1 MSKRI
6 LAFSTS
12 NSSVSINRTL
22 VDYAASL
29 LDGATIETLDIHDY
43 EMPIYRHDRE
53 EESGIPSL
61 AHDFLAK
68 IGAADA
74 LIIGM
79 PEHNGLYTAA
89 FKNLFDWCSRLGRDV
104 FQGKPIV
111 LTSTSTGPGGASR
124 VLALAETAFPH
135 FGGEVKA
142 SFSLDLYDQ
151 KFDAE
156 AGRISD
162 ADKDTELR
170 AAMAKL
176 LR

>member
-1 MSKRI
+1 MTKI

-22 VDYAASL
+22 VDYAVSL
-29 LDGATIETLDIHDY
+29 LDGADVQMLDIHDY

-53 EESGIPSL
+53 VEGGIPQL

-68 IGAADA
+68 IADADA

-89 FKNLFDWCSRLGRDV
+89 FKNLFDWCSRIGREV
-104 FQGKPIV
+104 FQNKPIL
-111 LTSTSTGPGGASR
+111 LTSTSDGPGGAGR

-135 FGGEVKA
+135 FGAEVKA
-142 SFSLDLYDQ
+142 AFSLPLYSQ
-151 KFDAE
+151 AFDAE
-156 AGRISD
+156 AGAITD
-162 ADKDTELR
+162 AAKDAELKQ
-170 AAMAKL
+170 AVAKL
-176 LR
+176 LA